1 MKKTVFLILIL
12 ITSFTSGFSQDST
25 SKKKVSN
32 QTFYFSLGESV
43 SAVKDLSTGIQV
55 GSWGINDNPICY
67 AWTFDYSYNLK
78 YKSNS
83 LYVGFA
89 PSYYF
94 LNLKKSGMF
103 AYVAPKFQVYNSDV
117 ELNKKFV
124 YLFEYGLGGYYSVNS
139 HLVLQYGMCIQSIS
153 TEFDGGK
160 PFIPSLSFSINY
172 IK

>member
-1 MKKTVFLILIL
+1 MKKIVLLILIL
-12 ITSFTSGFSQDST
+12 TVSFTSGFSQDST
-25 SKKKVSN
+25 FKKKVPN
-32 QTFYFSLGESV
+32 QTFYTSIGESV
-43 SAVKDLSTGIQV
+43 SSVQDLTTGIQI

-67 AWTFDYSYNLK
+67 ALTLDYSYNVK
-78 YKSNS
+78 YKNNS

-103 AYVAPKFQVYNSDV
+103 AYVAPKFQVYNSDS

-124 YLFEYGLGGYYSVNS
+124 YLFEYGLGGYYSVNP

-153 TEFDGGK
+153 TEFNGGK
-160 PFIPSLSFSINY
+160 PFIPSLSISINY